1 MHICDNVKLLSVVAT
16 DVVVVVV
23 VTSDN
28 DDGPRSELKKS
39 GVVKR

>member
-23 VTSDN
+23 TSDN
-28 DDGPRSELKKS
+28 DDGPRSELKK
-39 GVVKR
+39 VEL